1 MRKILTLLSI
11 LGLVALACRGT
22 APVTPEPNMDDIAAQ
37 TMAAYTLEAALTQA
51 VLPSDTPLPPSST
64 FTETPPPVTSTP
76 QEVAPD
82 PLPATNTGIILN
94 NGECFNFDTGQV
106 VAAPDA
112 QCDVWLV
119 QSALFRQ
126 VNGAQISGYVTMTAP
141 TRSMCAAAR
150 FEPADL
156 AVQTDLYYCFI
167 SNEGNVGF
175 IVVRGYRGGIPST
188 GIVFDYWVFR

>member
-1 MRKILTLLSI
+1 MRKIIALLTI
-11 LGLVALACRGT
+11 LGFVALACGGT
-22 APVTPEPNMDDIAAQ
+22 ATVTPEANVDDIVTQ
-37 TMAAYTLEAALTQA
+37 TMAAHTLEAALTQTA
-51 VLPSDTPLPPSST
+51 LPSDTPIPPSPTST
-64 FTETPPPVTSTP
+64 ESPPVTATP

-94 NGECFNFDTGQV
+94 NGECFNFDTGQALV
-106 VAAPDA
+106 SPDA

-126 VNGAQISGYVTMTAP
+126 VNGVKISGYVTMTVP

-150 FEPADL
+150 YETGDL

-175 IVVRGYRGGIPST
+175 IVARDYRGGIPST